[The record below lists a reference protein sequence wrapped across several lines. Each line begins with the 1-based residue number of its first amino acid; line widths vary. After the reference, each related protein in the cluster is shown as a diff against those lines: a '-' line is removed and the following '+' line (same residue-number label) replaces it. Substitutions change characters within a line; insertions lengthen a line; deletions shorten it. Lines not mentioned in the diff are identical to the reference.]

1 MTYINITKFVL
12 NQLEKD
18 HSMIETLF
26 KKCCNFY
33 PKNLSFVLSRKVISK
48 WLFHFTSNFTFCISF
63 RNLELLEVHVIHRAK
78 IIQGKV
84 YSAFKQ
90 V

>member
-33 PKNLSFVLSRKVISK
+33 PKNLSSVLSRKVISK
-48 WLFHFTSNFTFCISF
+48 
-63 RNLELLEVHVIHRAK
+63 
-78 IIQGKV
+78 
-84 YSAFKQ
+84 
-90 V
+90 

>member
-26 KKCCNFY
+26 KKCNFY
-33 PKNLSFVLSRKVISK
+33 PKNLSSVLSRKVISK
-48 WLFHFTSNFTFCISF
+48 
-63 RNLELLEVHVIHRAK
+63 
-78 IIQGKV
+78 
-84 YSAFKQ
+84 
-90 V
+90 